1 MTTPTNHWKLGLF
14 VVVASF
20 CALTFLIWLGSQSF
34 RKETVRYVSYFDE
47 PVTGLEIGSPVS
59 FRGVRIGN
67 VELVDIAPD
76 RRHVEVGYD
85 LQVTVLEHMGLAKKR
100 SRGHVQMRVPDDV
113 RVQIASSGVTGVK
126 HIKLDYLPNSPVLK
140 LPFPVPENYI
150 PASPSTLKSLEDAV
164 VKALDDLPAV
174 VAKALSVLSRTDE
187 LVASVQGAA
196 LPEKASVLLANANQT
211 VDVLHGKVAG
221 VDSVGIS
228 QKANQALTELNQV
241 LARADNLI
249 KRVDSDTGLL
259 ESVQRAT
266 DAVGEVAVNARGT
279 APRLDQT
286 LEHVSD
292 VALSMQRLLD
302 ALERDPDML
311 LKGRAQVEP

>member
-20 CALTFLIWLGSQSF
+20 LALTFLIWLGSQSF

-47 PVTGLEIGSPVS
+47 PVTGLEVGSPVS

-67 VELVDIAPD
+67 VELIDIAPD
-76 RRHVEVGYD
+76 RRHVEVSYD
-85 LQVTVLEHMGLAKKR
+85 LHVSVLAHMGLAKKHD
-100 SRGHVQMRVPDDV
+100 GLVAMRVPDDV

-126 HIKLDYLPNSPVLK
+126 HIKLDYLPEGPVLK

-174 VAKALSVLSRTDE
+174 VAKALSVLSRADA
-187 LVASVQGAA
+187 LIADVQGAK
-196 LPEKASVLLANANQT
+196 LPEQASLLLANASRT
-211 VDVLHGKVAG
+211 VDVVHGKVAG

-241 LARADNLI
+241 LARTNNLV

-259 ESVQRAT
+259 SSVQRAS

-279 APRLDQT
+279 APKLDET

-311 LKGRAQVEP
+311 LKGHARSER

>member
-14 VVVASF
+14 VVVASG

-34 RKETVRYVSYFDE
+34 RKETVRYVSFFDE

-59 FRGVRIGN
+59 FRGVRLGN
-67 VELVDIAPD
+67 VELIDIAPD

-85 LQVTVLEHMGLAKKR
+85 LQIELLVHMGLAKKR
-100 SRGHVQMRVPDDV
+100 KGHVSMRVPDDV

-126 HIKLDYLPNSPVLK
+126 HIKLDYLPQSPVLK

-150 PASPSTLKSLEDAV
+150 AASPSTLKSLEDAV
-164 VKALDDLPAV
+164 MHALDDLPAV
-174 VAKALSVLSRTDE
+174 VDKALSVLSRTDA
-187 LVASVQGAA
+187 LIASVQGAA
-196 LPEKASVLLANANQT
+196 LPEKASLLLTNASQT
-211 VDVLHGKVAG
+211 VEVLHGKVSG

-228 QKANQALTELNQV
+228 QQANQALGQLNQV

-249 KRVDSDTGLL
+249 KRVDSDSGLL
-259 ESVQRAT
+259 SSVQRAT
-266 DAVGEVAVNARGT
+266 DAMGEVAVNARGT

-286 LEHVSD
+286 LDHVSD
-292 VALSMQRLLD
+292 VAVSMQRLLD

-311 LKGRAQVEP
+311 LKGHARSEP

>member
-20 CALTFLIWLGSQSF
+20 CALVFLVWLGSQSF

-59 FRGVRIGN
+59 FRGVRLGN
-67 VELVDIAPD
+67 VELIDIAAD

-85 LQVTVLEHMGLAKKR
+85 LQIAVLVHMGLAKKHD
-100 SRGHVQMRVPDDV
+100 GHTSMRVPDDV

-126 HIKLDYLPNSPVLK
+126 HIKLDYLPHSPVLK

-150 PASPSTLKSLEDAV
+150 PSSPSTLKSLEDALTR
-164 VKALDDLPAV
+164 ALDDLPEV
-174 VAKALSVLSRTDE
+174 VTKALSVLSRTDA
-187 LVASVQGAA
+187 LIADVQGAG
-196 LPEKASVLLANANQT
+196 LPEKASLLFSQASQT

-228 QKANQALTELNQV
+228 QKANQALSQLNQV
-241 LARADNLI
+241 LVRADNLI
-249 KRVDSDTGLL
+249 KHVDSDSGLV

-266 DAVGEVAVNARGT
+266 DALGEIAVSARGT
-279 APRLDQT
+279 GPRLNQT

-292 VALSMQRLLD
+292 VAQSMQRLLD

-311 LKGRAQVEP
+311 LKGHARSEP